1 MQELTKQIK
10 RDLFDIKENINNPD
24 KLMEFFSFSKEEFDY
39 IIQDLK
45 FSVEDSLFE
54 YKITSVNLI
63 LEPLQSL
70 LYDSKAM
77 SSFDD
82 QIIRAKGLLTVSLI
96 QRLISVKAI
105 KITDKQKE
113 GTTELDLTH
122 PLPNTGIKEII
133 EFVKKEPK
141 VNPDIL
147 KHPLFKKII
156 MHIKMYN
163 NETIKMNELVSKV
176 SKDKKIAL
184 KRNFNQTLGEQ
195 VSKIKEAYNE
205 IINREVKEKQLPV
218 PQNILLRY
226 DLKPVNKVYMEQIE
240 AFSSLL
246 STLTFAKNEK
256 FHTREL
262 LLDLSKGRDS
272 FLNLIEKERMGYS
285 TIIPFDK
292 NGKETAKAFVKRI
305 SEFLEKEKDWLKIH
319 PGKL

>member
-1 MQELTKQIK
+1 MEELIKQIK

-24 KLMEFFSFSKEEFDY
+24 KLMELFSFKKEEFDY
-39 IIQDLK
+39 IIQNLRY
-45 FSVEDSLFE
+45 SVEDSLFE
-54 YKITSVNLI
+54 YKKTSVNLI

-82 QIIRAKGLLTVSLI
+82 QIERAKGLLAVTLI

-105 KITDKQKE
+105 KVTDKQKD
-113 GTTELDLTH
+113 GTTEPDLTP
-122 PLPNTGIKEII
+122 PLQNTGIKEII

-147 KHPLFKKII
+147 KDPLFKKII
-156 MHIKMYN
+156 MHIKMYT
-163 NETIKMNELVSKV
+163 NETIKMNNLVSRA
-176 SKDKKIAL
+176 STDKKIAL
-184 KRNFNQTLGEQ
+184 KRNFNQSLTER

-205 IINREVKEKQLPV
+205 IINRAVKEEQLPR

-226 DLKPVNKVYMEQIE
+226 DLKPMSRIYLDQIE

-246 STLTFAKNEK
+246 STLIFAKNEK

-262 LLDLSKGRDS
+262 LLDLSKERD
-272 FLNLIEKERMGYS
+272 FLLNLIVKERKEYS
-285 TIIPFDK
+285 TIVPFDK
-292 NGKETAKAFVKRI
+292 NGKDTAKAFVKRI
-305 SEFLEKEKDWLKIH
+305 SEYLEKERDWLKIH
-319 PGKL
+319 PGK

>member
-1 MQELTKQIK
+1 MQELTKQIR

-24 KLMEFFSFSKEEFDY
+24 KLMELFSFRKEEFEY
-39 IIQDLK
+39 IIQNLK

-54 YKITSVNLI
+54 YKITCINLI

-70 LYDSKAM
+70 LYNSKAM

-82 QIIRAKGLLTVSLI
+82 QIDRAKGLLAVTLI

-113 GTTELDLTH
+113 GTTKPALST

-133 EFVKKEPK
+133 EFVQKEPK

-147 KHPLFKKII
+147 KDPLFKKII
-156 MHIKMYN
+156 MHIKMYT
-163 NETIKMNELVSKV
+163 NETIKMKELVSKV
-176 SKDKKIAL
+176 SEDKKIAL
-184 KRNFNQTLGEQ
+184 KRNFNQTLAEQ

-205 IINREVKEKQLPV
+205 IINRTVKEEQLPV

-226 DLKPVNKVYMEQIE
+226 DLKPMIRVYMDQIE
-240 AFSSLL
+240 AFSGLL
-246 STLTFAKNEK
+246 STLIFAKNEK

-262 LLDLSKGRDS
+262 LLDLSKEKNYL
-272 FLNLIEKERMGYS
+272 LNLIAKERKEYS
-285 TIIPFDK
+285 AIVPFDK

-319 PGKL
+319 PGK

>member
-24 KLMEFFSFSKEEFDY
+24 KLMEIFSFTKEEFDY
-39 IIQDLK
+39 IIKNLRY
-45 FSVEDSLFE
+45 SVEDSLFE
-54 YKITSVNLI
+54 YKKTAVNLI

-70 LYDSKAM
+70 LYNSKAM

-82 QIIRAKGLLTVSLI
+82 QIIRAKGLLAVTLI

-105 KITDKQKE
+105 KITNRQKE
-113 GTTELDLTH
+113 GTTEQAINP
-122 PLPNTGIKEII
+122 PLQNTGIKEII
-133 EFVKKEPK
+133 EFVQKEPK

-147 KHPLFKKII
+147 KDPLFKKII
-156 MHIKMYN
+156 MHIKMYK
-163 NETIKMNELVSKV
+163 NETIKMNELVAKV
-176 SKDKKIAL
+176 SEDKKIAL
-184 KRNFNQTLGEQ
+184 KRNFNQSLVEQ
-195 VSKIKEAYNE
+195 LSKIKEAYDE

-226 DLKPVNKVYMEQIE
+226 DLKPVHKVYMDQIE

-246 STLTFAKNEK
+246 STLSFAKNEK

-262 LLDLSKGRDS
+262 LLNLSKDRDS
-272 FLNLIEKERMGYS
+272 LLNLIEKEKIRYS
-285 TIIPFDK
+285 TIVPFDK
-292 NGKETAKAFVKRI
+292 KGKETAKAFVKRI

-319 PGKL
+319 PGK